1 MNVPIK
7 PSDAISAAQPIG
19 RPSFDVFLKTQL
31 AALPADEAVLL
42 PLYAAYRG
50 AAEALQA
57 EFNKPR
63 TTGLAADR
71 LEDEIDRANDYA
83 LRHRREIVAA
93 QIGDEAMAWAVP
105 RNDGLPQLLHRRRC
119 DNGRNGNRDG
129 RRAAGQGKIFPLTIA
144 LR

>member
-83 LRHRREIVAA
+83 CAIAVKLSRLKSVTKRWRGLYLETMVSHSFFIGGDATTAETAIEMAAALPVREKSS
-93 QIGDEAMAWAVP
+93 
-105 RNDGLPQLLHRRRC
+105 H
-119 DNGRNGNRDG
+119 
-129 RRAAGQGKIFPLTIA
+129 
-144 LR
+144 